1 MSALCFSGF
10 KYLPRKKGIGLF
22 YKKLVEDLRRLK
34 NSNFIIA
41 NKFYRSCQLY
51 KMEQL
56 FQYFKKFNPL
66 SKEAEEAIGEI
77 CSVIT
82 IKKNKDLQSIGHTC
96 KTIYFIKRGV
106 ARIYYLHDGIDITEN
121 FFFENN
127 IIARVESLLTGKP
140 SRKAIQ
146 ILEDADIVSIN
157 ANALFEL
164 YNRFHEIE
172 RLFRKIFE
180 AAYVDTVNR
189 IEGMQF
195 HAAEERYKALL
206 HEAPDVL
213 KRVPLKYVASYL
225 GITQVSLSRIR
236 GHR

>member
-1 MSALCFSGF
+1 
-10 KYLPRKKGIGLF
+10 
-22 YKKLVEDLRRLK
+22 
-34 NSNFIIA
+34 
-41 NKFYRSCQLY
+41 
-51 KMEQL
+51 MEQL
-56 FQYFKKFNPL
+56 FTYFRKFNSL
-66 SKEAEEAIGEI
+66 SKEAEEAIAEI
-77 CSVIT
+77 SSSIT
-82 IKKNKDLQSIGHTC
+82 IKKNIDLQAIGHTC
-96 KTIYFIKRGV
+96 KTIYFIKKGV

-146 ILEDADIVSIN
+146 ILEDAEIISIN

-164 YNRFHEIE
+164 YDRFPEIE

-195 HAAEERYKALL
+195 HTAEERYKALL

-213 KRVPLKYVASYL
+213 KRIPLKYVASYL

-236 GHR
+236 AHR